1 MIYRAGM
8 SVPKKSD
15 PARHKRLQQQLRA
28 NLQRRKQ
35 QARARREGDGDQRD
49 EGIAA
54 SAVES
59 TPSDGSGA
67 AE

>member
-1 MIYRAGM
+1 MAADVIYKAAM
-8 SVPKKSD
+8 SAPKKSD
-15 PARHKRLQQQLRA
+15 PAREKRLQQQLRA

-54 SAVES
+54 SAADEPAK
-59 TPSDGSGA
+59 TT
-67 AE
+67 E